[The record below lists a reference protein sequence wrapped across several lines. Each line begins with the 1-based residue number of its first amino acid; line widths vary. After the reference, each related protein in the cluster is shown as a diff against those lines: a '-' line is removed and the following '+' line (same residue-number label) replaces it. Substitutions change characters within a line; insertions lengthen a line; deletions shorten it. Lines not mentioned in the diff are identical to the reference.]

1 LVKPDSLAYNERG
14 VIGMERR
21 RYSMHKKETVVLL
34 HGLRRTGRSM
44 KKTAQALGEKG
55 YFPVIVDYHSRRHAI
70 EYLADEVLHE
80 VLESL
85 PRGPSS
91 RVHFVTHSMGGIIVR
106 YYLKH
111 HPMEELGRVVM
122 LSPPNQGS
130 ELVDLLKDSPVF
142 KILHGPAGQ
151 QLGTADRFLKSLG
164 PVHFELGVIAGLKT
178 GDHVSGR
185 IIPGPNDGKVGVER
199 TKVPGMRDFLVVPYS
214 HTFIMRPKAVID
226 QVAYFLRHGLFL
238 REPQ

>member
-14 VIGMERR
+14 VIGLERR
-21 RYSMHKKETVVLL
+21 RYPMHKKETVVLL

-185 IIPGPNDGKVGVER
+185 IISGPNDGKVGVER

-214 HTFIMRPKAVID
+214 HTFIMRPKTVID

>member
-1 LVKPDSLAYNERG
+1 
-14 VIGMERR
+14 VIGLERR
-21 RYSMHKKETVVLL
+21 RYPMHKKETVVLL

-185 IIPGPNDGKVGVER
+185 IISGPNDGKVGVER

>member
-1 LVKPDSLAYNERG
+1 LAYNERG
-14 VIGMERR
+14 VIGLERR
-21 RYSMHKKETVVLL
+21 RYPMHKKETVVLL

-185 IIPGPNDGKVGVER
+185 IISGPNDGKVGVER

>member
-14 VIGMERR
+14 VIGLERR
-21 RYSMHKKETVVLL
+21 RYPMHKKETVVLL

-55 YFPVIVDYHSRRHAI
+55 YVPVIVDYHSRRHAI

-85 PRGPSS
+85 PRGTSS

-178 GDHVSGR
+178 GDPVSGR

-214 HTFIMRPKAVID
+214 HTFIMRPQAVID

>member
-1 LVKPDSLAYNERG
+1 
-14 VIGMERR
+14 
-21 RYSMHKKETVVLL
+21 MHKKETVVLL

-55 YFPVIVDYHSRRHAI
+55 YVPVIVDYHSRRHAI

-185 IIPGPNDGKVGVER
+185 IISGPNDGKVGVER

>member
-1 LVKPDSLAYNERG
+1 M
-14 VIGMERR
+14 IGLERR
-21 RYSMHKKETVVLL
+21 RYPMHKKETVVLL

-55 YFPVIVDYHSRRHAI
+55 YVPVIVDYHSRRHAI

-185 IIPGPNDGKVGVER
+185 IISGPNDGKVGVER

-214 HTFIMRPKAVID
+214 HTFIMRPKAVTD

>member
-1 LVKPDSLAYNERG
+1 M
-14 VIGMERR
+14 IGLERR
-21 RYSMHKKETVVLL
+21 RYPMHKKETVVLL

-185 IIPGPNDGKVGVER
+185 IISGPNDGKVGVER

>member
-1 LVKPDSLAYNERG
+1 MSAARSGWNAA
-14 VIGMERR
+14 VIW
-21 RYSMHKKETVVLL
+21 MHKKETVALL
-34 HGLRRTGRSM
+34 HGLGRTGRSM
-44 KKTAQALGEKG
+44 KKIAQALSEKG
-55 YFPVIVDYHSRRHAI
+55 YVPVIVDYHSRRHAI

-80 VLESL
+80 VLKSL
-85 PRGPSS
+85 PRRPRS
-91 RVHFVTHSMGGIIVR
+91 RIHFVTHSMGGIIVR

-111 HPMEELGRVVM
+111 HSMEELGRVVM

-151 QLGTADRFLKSLG
+151 QLGTADRFLRRLG

-178 GDHVSGR
+178 GDLVAGR

-199 TKVPGMRDFLVVPYS
+199 TKVPGMKDFLIVPYS

-226 QVAYFLRHGLFL
+226 QVAYFLRHGVFL

>member
-1 LVKPDSLAYNERG
+1 MP
-14 VIGMERR
+14 
-21 RYSMHKKETVVLL
+21 KKDTVVLL

-55 YFPVIVDYHSRRHAI
+55 FVPVIVDYHSRRHAI

-80 VLESL
+80 VLESF
-85 PRGPSS
+85 PRRP
-91 RVHFVTHSMGGIIVR
+91 RPRIHFVTHSMGGIIVR

-111 HPMEELGRVVM
+111 HRLESLGRVVM

-130 ELVDLLKDSPVF
+130 ELVDLLRDSPVY

-151 QLGTADRFLKSLG
+151 QLGTADQFLKSLG
-164 PVHFELGVIAGLKT
+164 PVHFELGVIAGQKT
-178 GDHVSGR
+178 GDPVAGR

-199 TKVPGMRDFLVVPYS
+199 TKVPGMKDFLVVPYS
-214 HTFIMRPKAVID
+214 HTFIMRQKAVIE
-226 QVAYFLRHGLFL
+226 QVAHFLRHGVFL

>member
-1 LVKPDSLAYNERG
+1 M
-14 VIGMERR
+14 I
-21 RYSMHKKETVVLL
+21 SMHRKDTVVLL
-34 HGLRRTGRSM
+34 HGLGRTGRSM
-44 KKTAQALGEKG
+44 KKTAQALGEEG
-55 YFPVIVDYHSRRHAI
+55 FVPVVVDYPSRKRSI
-70 EYLADEVLHE
+70 EYLADEVLQE

-85 PRGPSS
+85 RRGP
-91 RVHFVTHSMGGIIVR
+91 RARIHFVTHSMGGIIVR

-111 HPMEELGRVVM
+111 HQLEDLGRVVM

-142 KILHGPAGQ
+142 RIWHGPAGQ

-164 PVHFELGVIAGLKT
+164 PVRFELGVIAGQT
-178 GDHVSGR
+178 SGDPVASR

-199 TKVPGMRDFLVVPYS
+199 TKVPGMKDFLVVPYS
-214 HTFIMRPKAVID
+214 HTFIMRHKVVID
-226 QVAYFLRHGLFL
+226 QVAYFLRHGVFL

>member
-1 LVKPDSLAYNERG
+1 M
-14 VIGMERR
+14 IGLESR

-185 IIPGPNDGKVGVER
+185 IISGPNDGKVGVER